1 MANVNKII
9 GSLATAINKVS
20 GSAISGISKI
30 IGATISLFSNTKSLS
45 HGIVNGTDAVYA
57 ASTASD
63 FQLIQTDAWS
73 VSFWIK
79 VGWTSSFNSTI
90 HLIASDSG
98 GVQDNM
104 WRVRYNESTNRLY
117 IGWRSA
123 SNERSNNFWY
133 FHHTGTGE
141 AAEVSG
147 LGTCGTSCYWSSSNT
162 GYVNANG
169 FTLITLTKGTT
180 ITATAANVTAYWN
193 GQDLGD
199 PFYASGSNNGTPD
212 MDASAAR
219 NFAIG
224 NNSWTYASQSG
235 NGVPTLYDEVSLWD
249 KELSAAEVLE
259 IWNGTDSIG
268 ADDGSPTNL
277 QTSSMASSLIGYWR
291 FETDGTVSTVGSATL
306 TLDGD
311 SQSVTTPA

>member
-20 GSAISGISKI
+20 GSAISGLANIM
-30 IGATISLFSNTKSLS
+30 GAVISLFSNTKSLS
-45 HGIVNGTDAVYA
+45 HGIANGTDAVYA

-63 FQLIQTDAWS
+63 FQVVQTDAWS

-79 VGWTSSFNSTI
+79 VGWTNSFNSTI
-90 HLIASDSG
+90 HFIASNGSS

-104 WRVRYNESTNRLY
+104 WRVRYNESNNRLY

-123 SNERSNNFWY
+123 NNERSNNFWY
-133 FHHTGTGE
+133 FHHPGTGE
-141 AAEVSG
+141 AGAQSG
-147 LGTCGTSCYWSSSNT
+147 LGTTNYWCDTNT

-169 FTLITLTKGTT
+169 FTLITLTKGTA

-199 PFYASGSNNGTPD
+199 AFFASGSQNGTPA
-212 MDASAAR
+212 MDAGVAR

-235 NGVPTLYDEVSLWD
+235 NGAPTLYDEVSLWD

-259 IWNGTDSIG
+259 IWGG
-268 ADDGSPTNL
+268 AGVLGETTGAPSNL
-277 QTSSMASSLIGYWR
+277 QTSSMAANLIGYWR
-291 FETDGTVSTVGSATL
+291 FETNGTVSTVGSATL
-306 TLDGD
+306 TLDGN

>member
-20 GSAISGISKI
+20 GSAISGLSKI
-30 IGATISLFSNTKSLS
+30 IGATISLWSNTKSLS
-45 HGIVNGTDAVYA
+45 HGVVNGTDAVYA

-73 VSFWIK
+73 ISFWIK

-90 HLIASDSG
+90 HLIASNG
-98 GVQDNM
+98 PAGVQDNM
-104 WRVRYNESTNRLY
+104 WRVRYNESNNRLY
-117 IGWRSA
+117 VGWRSA

-133 FHHTGTGE
+133 FHRTGAGE
-141 AAEVSG
+141 AALQTG
-147 LGTCGTSCYWSSSNT
+147 LGTTYWSSGNT

-180 ITATAANVTAYWN
+180 ITATAANVTTYWN
-193 GQDLGD
+193 GQNIGD
-199 PFYASGSNNGTPD
+199 AFYVNGSNNGTPA
-212 MDASAAR
+212 MDAAVAR

-224 NNSWTYASQSG
+224 NNSWTYAGQGG
-235 NGVPTLYDEVSLWD
+235 NGVASLYDEVALWD
-249 KELSAAEVLE
+249 KELSSAEVLE
-259 IWNGTDSIG
+259 IWGG
-268 ADDGSPTNL
+268 AGVLGETTGAPTNL
-277 QTSSMASSLIGYWR
+277 QTSSMAANLIGYWR

-306 TLDGD
+306 TLDG
-311 SQSVTTPA
+311 SSTTVTTPA

>member
-20 GSAISGISKI
+20 GSAISGLSKI

-63 FQLIQTDAWS
+63 FQVIQSDAWS

-90 HLIASDSG
+90 HFIASNG
-98 GVQDNM
+98 PAGVQDNM
-104 WRVRYNESTNRLY
+104 WRVRYNETNNRLY

-133 FHHTGTGE
+133 FHHTGAGE
-141 AAEVSG
+141 AALQTG
-147 LGTCGTSCYWSSSNT
+147 LGSTYWSSSNT

-169 FTLITLTKGTT
+169 FTNITLTKGTA

-193 GQDLGD
+193 GQNIGD
-199 PFYASGSNNGTPD
+199 AFYVSGSNNGTAD
-212 MDASAAR
+212 MDAAVAR

-224 NNSWTYASQSG
+224 NNSWTYAGQSG
-235 NGVPTLYDEVSLWD
+235 NGVPTLYDEVALWD
-249 KELSAAEVLE
+249 KELSSAEVLE
-259 IWNGTDSIG
+259 IWGG
-268 ADDGSPTNL
+268 AGVLGETTGAPTNL
-277 QTSSMASSLIGYWR
+277 QTSSMSSSLIGYWR

-306 TLDGD
+306 TLDG
-311 SQSVTTPA
+311 SSTTVTTPA

>member
-20 GSAISGISKI
+20 GSAISGLSKI

-63 FQLIQTDAWS
+63 FQLIQSDAWS
-73 VSFWIK
+73 MSFWIK

-90 HLIASDSG
+90 HFIASDSG
-98 GVQDNM
+98 AVQDNM
-104 WRVRYNESTNRLY
+104 WRLRYNESNNRLY

-123 SNERSNNFWY
+123 SNQRSNNFWY
-133 FHHTGTGE
+133 FHHTGAGE
-141 AAEVSG
+141 AATQSG
-147 LGTCGTSCYWSSSNT
+147 LGTTYWSSSNT

-169 FTLITLTKGTT
+169 FTLITVTKGTA
-180 ITATAANVTAYWN
+180 ITATAANVKAYWN

-199 PFYASGSNNGTPD
+199 AFYASGSNNGTPA
-212 MDASAAR
+212 MNASDAR

-224 NNSWTYASQSG
+224 NNSWTYAGQSG
-235 NGVPTLYDEVSLWD
+235 NGVATLYDEVALWD
-249 KELSAAEVLE
+249 KALSAAEVLE
-259 IWNGTDSIG
+259 IWGG
-268 ADDGSPTNL
+268 AGVLGETTGAPSNL
-277 QTSSMASSLIGYWR
+277 QTSSMAANLIGYWR
-291 FETDGTVSTVGSATL
+291 FETNGTVSTVGSATL
-306 TLDGD
+306 TVDG
-311 SQSVTTPA
+311 SSTSVTTPA